1 MHHLE
6 QQDELM
12 LDILRRLEDQH
23 NVVLGRLGVRGVPGS
38 LG

>member
-1 MHHLE
+1 MLHLE

-23 NVVLGRLGVRGVPGS
+23 NVVLKHLNDGS
-38 LG
+38 LGKSLS